1 MTAQTAT
8 AETTRAQS
16 TPGKIAL
23 SALRPIGNFVFVLA
37 VTVFAWYA
45 LIKWTGVSPLTT
57 RLPKDVLS
65 YLVTG
70 NDAGAHRSFVLSAL
84 GQTMID
90 AGIGFV
96 AGLTAATLLATV
108 MVLFSGVE
116 AATLPIVMIVRTV
129 PLVALAPIIT
139 LLFGNGF
146 WCVAVMSGIV
156 VLFPALVNIAFGLR
170 SVTPQ
175 MRDVVLVYGGSRW
188 DVMRRV
194 AYPWALPSVF
204 AAIRISVPGAI
215 TGALIAEY
223 FTTSASVGKAVN
235 ESLALYQYD
244 QLWSLIVVVT
254 LASLIGYTLAQLAE
268 TLVLAR
274 YGANDGRG

>member
-1 MTAQTAT
+1 M
-8 AETTRAQS
+8 RS
-16 TPGKIAL
+16 FAL
-23 SALRPIGNFVFVLA
+23 YGRPLINVVFVIA
-37 VTVFAWYA
+37 AAIGAWYA
-45 LIKWTGVSPLTT
+45 LVSLTGVSPLTT
-57 RLPKDVLS
+57 RLPQDVVD
-65 YLVTG
+65 YLFTG
-70 NDAGAHRSFVLSAL
+70 DDAGKNRSEVLAAL
-84 GQTMID
+84 RQTILD

-96 AGLTAATLLATV
+96 AGLTAATLLATA

-116 AATLPIVMIVRTV
+116 AATMPLVMVVRTV

-175 MRDVVLVYGGSRW
+175 MRDVVTVYGGTSW
-188 DVMRRV
+188 DVLRRV
-194 AYPWALPSVF
+194 AYPSALPSIF

-223 FTTSASVGKAVN
+223 FTTSNSVGKAVN
-235 ESLALYQYD
+235 TSLALYQYD

-254 LASLIGYTLAQLAE
+254 LVSVVGYMLAQLAE
-268 TLVLAR
+268 QTVLAR
-274 YGANDGRG
+274 YGHTTGSS